1 MNVNKRGWVKNAAI
15 IFLSVLLVLTL
26 FSNTIMN
33 RSLPEVSAQMVRSG
47 SINPQIR
54 GNGAVAAEES
64 FEVKTELSR
73 KILSVHVKVGDIV
86 SVDDTLIL
94 FSDADSSEMKQ
105 AQDALDDLN
114 LAYQRA
120 LLTASSGKYSS
131 ERKALEDAQETL
143 DAAKKIRDEN
153 VYNETDLVYAK
164 DTLNSAELAQTVA
177 KTVLDKAIADLAAL
191 GDRNPGSTGDYSMV
205 TSTRNALN
213 ATKLLYADE
222 LKDFEDAAKQ
232 GMADHNTANPSNKV
246 TIEVFREYLAMQY
259 MAHKDAAAGS
269 PEAKLYEQYVAYQAI
284 VDAQAAYDDALS
296 AYNSSTSAGNAAQYD
311 RLHAAKVSAENNVKT
326 AGNTVTA
333 AKDRL
338 TELEAKKEAYD
349 LAVVNVTAAEKSVRT
364 AVLSLEQAV
373 ALENLNFADQK
384 KDIDAA
390 AAHLASLKAG
400 GESSIVKSNVNGVV
414 TAVNV
419 SSGDTST
426 PNAALIVVEVPDR
439 GYTVSYSVTKE
450 QSQKVRVGDP
460 AEVLYRYWGPEIT
473 AKLVAIKTDPTN
485 PSTHKLLVFSI
496 SGEVQTGETLD
507 IAIGE
512 RGSNYDAVVPNSAI
526 REDSNGKFVLMVQV
540 KASALGNR
548 FTAAR
553 VDIQV
558 LASDD
563 TNSAVSGGLTGG
575 DYVIT
580 NSSAP
585 LEPGML
591 VRLPDNL

>member
-1 MNVNKRGWVKNAAI
+1 MSVNKRGWVKNTAI

-94 FSDADSSEMKQ
+94 FSDADSNEMKQ

-164 DTLNSAELAQTVA
+164 ETLNNVKLTLSVTEAAR
-177 KTVLDKAIADLAAL
+177 DKAQADLTAL
-191 GDRNPGSTGDYSMV
+191 GPRDPGSAGDYSAV
-205 TSTRNALN
+205 VSTRNALS
-213 ATKLLYADE
+213 ATKLLH
-222 LKDFEDAAKQ
+222 KDAIDAFEAAAQ
-232 GMADHNTANPSNKV
+232 SGMAAHNLANPTNKV
-246 TIEVFREYLAMQY
+246 TIDVYREYLAMEY
-259 MAHKDAAAGS
+259 MEYKTS
-269 PEAKLYEQYVAYQAI
+269 TLPLEIEKYNQYVAYQA
-284 VDAQAAYDDALS
+284 VADAQAAYDAAVK
-296 AYNSSTSAGNAAQYD
+296 AYNNSTSTGNAAQYD
-311 RLHAAKVSAENNVKT
+311 QLSGVLANAEANVKIAKNAVTT
-326 AGNTVTA
+326 AEEKLA
-333 AKDRL
+333 
-338 TELEAKKEAYD
+338 ELEAKKEAYD
-349 LAVVNVTAAEKSVRT
+349 AAVVNVTAAEKSVRT
-364 AVLSLEQAV
+364 SVLSLEQAV

-426 PNAALIVVEVPDR
+426 PNTALIVVEVPDR

-496 SGEVQTGETLD
+496 SGEVQSGETLD